1 MHAEREK
8 RSGGR
13 RAVKHLA
20 DRRGASGVGLAV
32 ALALVAVALVAA
44 WMWTRDARPAG
55 SAGPLEISAGSAAG
69 APAADPVPDAAH
81 ARSTAGAP
89 PVAKN
94 DHDPDRFRGRGR
106 IRGEVV
112 KTGVALPERWSLVLE
127 PHPSLVGSEAAER
140 RRVEFEHGESS
151 FDVGDLPLG
160 GYRVRAVAAGLNC
173 VPASVLLVR
182 GSADVFVTLRLAAS
196 GLVDGFVLDD
206 AGAPAEGVLVTIE
219 DQATHDTGS
228 TLSDAG
234 GGFLL
239 LGVVDGE
246 YTIRFGDPESPL
258 VPPSA
263 FTFRAPSLRWRETRL
278 PPTGSALV
286 SVRDAEGTA
295 VADAEVLGSASP
307 RGVLRGRADAD
318 GVLEVRWLIPGR
330 YALTAN
336 APDRRTGRALVA
348 VEAGKRAEV
357 SVVVE

>member
-13 RAVKHLA
+13 RAVK
-20 DRRGASGVGLAV
+20 RGASGFGLAV
-32 ALALVAVALVAA
+32 AVALVAVALAAA

-55 SAGPLEISAGSAAG
+55 SVGPMENVAESTATAPGS
-69 APAADPVPDAAH
+69 PSVPDATH
-81 ARSTAGAP
+81 ARSTAGAA
-89 PVAKN
+89 PVAKAG
-94 DHDPDRFRGRGR
+94 DDPERFRGRGR
-106 IRGEVV
+106 IRGEIV
-112 KTGVALPERWSLVLE
+112 KSGVALPGRWTLVLE
-127 PHPSLVGSEAAER
+127 PHPTLVGSETAER
-140 RRVEFEHGESS
+140 RRVELERGETT

-160 GYRVRAVAAGLNC
+160 GYRVRAVAPGLNS

-182 GSADVFVTLRLAAS
+182 GSSDVFVSLRFAAS

-206 AGAPAEGVLVTIE
+206 AGAPAEGVRVTIE
-219 DQATHDTGS
+219 DQATHDRESQVT
-228 TLSDAG
+228 DAG
-234 GGFLL
+234 GGFLFR
-239 LGVVDGE
+239 GIVDGE

-258 VPPSA
+258 VLPGA
-263 FTFRAPSLRWRETRL
+263 FTFRAPTLRWRETRL

-286 SVRDAEGTA
+286 RVRDAAGRA
-295 VADAEVLGSASP
+295 VPEAEVLGSASP
-307 RGVLRGRADAD
+307 SGVLRGRADAD

-357 SVVVE
+357 VVAVE